1 MKAVSIFHRK
11 IYKKESIN
19 GKIKTFTKHTCKIFA
34 GIILVGVLL
43 FFQLQFGCFYQ
54 FL

>member
-1 MKAVSIFHRK
+1 MEKSKLLLNTLAKFF
-11 IYKKESIN
+11 E
-19 GKIKTFTKHTCKIFA
+19 
-34 GIILVGVLL
+34 GIIFVGVLL